1 MVSNVIFPC
10 IPLRFWNNNKN
21 THSHAHT
28 QTRSVLFCS
37 TIWKRYS
44 YWLTVWDIKWR
55 RQGRERERA
64 HGMARKK
71 GSNPNINTHIYML
84 ACLLCIARSPSNTE
98 SMINNCVLFSLI
110 QFFQCLFTIFSTS
123 SFCSNASIKIKCQA
137 NQRREKKKHTENR
150 WECGYCYFLFLNAIR
165 FYLCYVD
172 EQWWRE

>member
-1 MVSNVIFPC
+1 MHPVAILKQQQKHTLARTHANTK
-10 IPLRFWNNNKN
+10 RFILLNNMK
-21 THSHAHT
+21 T
-28 QTRSVLFCS
+28 LFILVDS
-37 TIWKRYS
+37 LGYKM
-44 YWLTVWDIKWR
+44 KKA
-55 RQGRERERA
+55 RQRERERA

-110 QFFQCLFTIFSTS
+110 QFFQCLFTIFFTS